1 MLKNLK
7 LGVKLN
13 LLLLSVFLVVVLISG
28 FALSKILD
36 NYARH
41 VVEDRALL
49 LIETMSSV
57 REYTSK
63 EIIPE
68 LAPRLETED
77 QFLPETVPAYS
88 ARSVFDYLRERDNG
102 SYGNFFYKEATL
114 NPTNKRDKAD
124 SFEQK
129 IVERFRNQKNLKEE
143 TDFRRFPGGE
153 LFYVARPLAITQS
166 SCLRCHSTPEAAPK
180 SHILTY
186 GDQNGFGW
194 KLNEIVGAQVLS
206 VPASTVFNEAKRLR
220 FVVIGILGGF
230 FLLAILLINLFL
242 KFSVIKHI
250 KRMAQ
255 LSTQVS
261 TGDMNIEFKHD
272 ANDEIGILAKSLNR
286 MKVSLQMAMEM
297 LDPDSKL

>member
-7 LGVKLN
+7 LGIKLN

-36 NYARH
+36 QYAQQ

-57 REYTSK
+57 REYTFK
-63 EIIPE
+63 EVGPE

-88 ARSVFDYLRERDNG
+88 ARSVFDYLRERDHGN
-102 SYGNFFYKEATL
+102 YENFFYKEATL

-124 SFEQK
+124 KFEQQ
-129 IVERFRNQKNLKEE
+129 IVEQFRKQKNLTEQ
-143 TDFRRFPGGE
+143 TGFRSFPGGK
-153 LFYVARPLAITQS
+153 LFYVARPLVVNNS
-166 SCLRCHSTPEAAPK
+166 SCLKCHGIPEDAPK
-180 SHILTY
+180 SQILTY
-186 GDQNGFGW
+186 GDQDGFGW
-194 KLNEIVGAQVLS
+194 KLNEIIGAKVLS
-206 VPASTVFNEAKRLR
+206 VPASTVFNEAQRLR

-230 FLLAILLINLFL
+230 FLLAIVLINLFL
-242 KFSVIKHI
+242 NFSVIKHLR
-250 KRMAQ
+250 RMAK

-261 TGDMNIEFKHD
+261 TGDMEVEFKHD
-272 ANDEIGILAKSLNR
+272 ANDEIGVLATSLNR